1 MGRSKLKKIL
11 EKEMTRKDFL
21 SVTALSIVASVGVA
35 GVIAELIS
43 HAEGPYT
50 SVNPT
55 TGSLAGGA
63 TDITSSTALSDKAVE
78 FENSS
83 SGTPPSSMQP
93 NGPTGSWSLAWND
106 EFDDSTGSS
115 GPANGLLNTK
125 WNIGNNVGPN
135 TPGGPGAQGGVT
147 YGPNADD
154 GDYHGPGTVKLPGDG
169 YLHLQGVASGS
180 APDASPASYETYD
193 TGEVTTAGLMCLNPA
208 SLAITNAALNVAI
221 SDGSVTV
228 VDGPCS
234 FEVRMRIQGP
244 NQTNAN
250 LWWPVIWMSNG
261 GNFQGGSA
269 SNWPPYVT
277 SNSRYLVEQDY
288 WEWYYSPNG
297 TVGGGGNPLYTGG
310 TFSMPDSYGNPG
322 GATYNGAQ
330 AIPSS
335 LATTDMSLAFHTY
348 TVSFTADSLTLYV
361 DGIIPTGW
369 PLSNDLVTYNQ
380 QYPFF
385 LIIALQSHQIGA
397 NLPDTDPAVKVTQNP
412 PNTTAAGNN
421 DMMID
426 YVRVWKQA

>member
-1 MGRSKLKKIL
+1 MYKAGLKNLMK
-11 EKEMTRKDFL
+11 KEMSRKDFL
-21 SVTALSIVASVGVA
+21 GVTALALISLFGVA
-35 GVIAELIS
+35 GVLSELIS
-43 HAEGPYT
+43 RAESPYASSQASAGT
-50 SVNPT
+50 LTGNAKVVT
-55 TGSLAGGA
+55 ATGAVTGS
-63 TDITSSTALSDKAVE
+63 AVE
-78 FENSS
+78 FEAGSTS
-83 SGTPPSSMQP
+83 TSGSMTP
-93 NGPTGSWSLAWND
+93 NGPPGSWTLAWND
-106 EFDDSTGSS
+106 EFDDSAGSS
-115 GPANGLLNTK
+115 GPTNGLLDTK
-125 WNIGNNVGPN
+125 WNIGNNVGPA

-169 YLHLQGVASGS
+169 YLHLQGIASGS
-180 APDASPASYETYD
+180 APDRSPASYETYD

-208 SLAITNAALNVAI
+208 SLPITNAALNAAI
-221 SDGSVTV
+221 ANGSVTV
-228 VDGPCS
+228 VNGPCC

-269 SNWPPYVT
+269 PNWPPYVT
-277 SNSRYLVEQDY
+277 SSARYLVEQDY

-310 TFSMPDSYGNPG
+310 TFSMPDTGGNPG

-348 TVSFTADSLTLYV
+348 TASFTADSLTLYV

-369 PLSNDLVTYNQ
+369 PLSTSLVTYNQ

-385 LIIALQSHQIGA
+385 LIIALQSHQVGV
-397 NLPDTDPAVKVTQNP
+397 NLPDYYDPTVKVTQNP